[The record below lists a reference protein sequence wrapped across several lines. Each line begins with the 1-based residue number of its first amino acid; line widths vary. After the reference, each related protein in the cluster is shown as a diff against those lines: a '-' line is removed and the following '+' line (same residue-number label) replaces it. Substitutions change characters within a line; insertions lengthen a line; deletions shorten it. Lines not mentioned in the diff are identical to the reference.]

1 MTIKKMCTFAKP
13 VEIEIDGKLYDLT
26 LDFGT
31 AVDYQL
37 NTGEDIMK
45 AFEKLA
51 KSDIVAL
58 CNLLGVMLKDKK
70 TQEPVGVKFV
80 KRINIMESLDYLTD
94 KVLEVM
100 GMSVLP
106 ADEES
111 KKNNKGKKQKSQM
124 KKG

>member
-13 VEIEIDGKLYDLT
+13 VEIEIDGEKYDLT

-51 KSDIVAL
+51 NSDIIAL
-58 CNLLGVMLKDKK
+58 CNLLAVMLKDKE
-70 TQEPVGVKFV
+70 TEEPVGVKFV

-100 GMSVLP
+100 GMSVMP

-111 KKNNKGKKQKSQM
+111 KKKKGKK
-124 KKG
+124 

>member
-111 KKNNKGKKQKSQM
+111 KKNKGKKQKNQM

>member
-13 VEIEIDGKLYDLT
+13 VEIEIDGKSYDLT

-111 KKNNKGKKQKSQM
+111 KKNKGKKQKNQM

>member
-111 KKNNKGKKQKSQM
+111 KKNKGKKQKNQT